1 MNSQITPILFLFV
14 LAAFMLNSCENWGF
28 GCIRGNGD
36 LTTEN
41 RVISGFEGV
50 EVEGSFIVY
59 IDSSDETSVLVEADE
74 NLLDEIRTQ
83 VRGNI
88 LIIET
93 YRDRCLNSRNDITI
107 YVTTPDIEEI
117 TLLGSGRIYCDEFES
132 SEMNVELIGSGSIL
146 LDYINTNESDIDL
159 LGSGTIRGTI
169 DTYSANI
176 MIEGSGIIR
185 LEGSAHNANMD
196 LLGSGSIHAGQFHTD
211 MADVDLTGSGNVEV
225 YATDLLEASVT
236 GSGIIYY
243 YGNPAEVVK
252 NISGSGNIVE
262 R

>member
-1 MNSQITPILFLFV
+1 MNTQKIITLAFIVFV
-14 LAAFMLNSCENWGF
+14 TIMTNSCEDLGF

-41 RVISGFEGV
+41 RVISDFEGV

-59 IDSSDETSVLVEADE
+59 IDSSNETSILVEADE

-83 VRGNI
+83 VRGNN

-107 YVTTPDIEEI
+107 YVTAPDIEEI
-117 TLLGSGRIYCDEFES
+117 KLLGSGRIYCDEFES
-132 SEMNVELIGSGSIL
+132 SEMNVELTGSGSIFF
-146 LDYINTNESDIDL
+146 DYINSNESDIDL
-159 LGSGTIRGTI
+159 IGSGTIRGTI

-176 MIEGSGIIR
+176 LIEGSGIVR
-185 LEGSAHNANMD
+185 LEGSAHHANMD
-196 LLGSGSIHAGQFHTD
+196 LLGSGSIQAREFTTD
-211 MADVDLTGSGNVEV
+211 IADVDLTGSGKVEV
-225 YATDLLEASVT
+225 FATEFLEASVT
-236 GSGIIYY
+236 GSGMIYY
-243 YGNPAEVVK
+243 YGNPAEVIK
-252 NISGSGNIVE
+252 HISGSGNIVE